1 MAKSKMNN
9 INLFMLIPLI
19 IYGGMI
25 KYIVDLEKS
34 QLCPCSATKN
44 RTDLKKLL
52 VTWICLLLGS
62 LLSQVIIKDKKIK
75 AQLLNVIGIS
85 SVVVFIYFSIIFF
98 KYEGEMYKS
107 KCECSEDIKRTV
119 FKYYLYSIYVILVL
133 QILFMIF
140 FIVMMVYTSNQK
152 SVVKVNL

>member
-1 MAKSKMNN
+1 MGKSKVNN
-9 INLFMLIPLI
+9 MNLFMIIPVV

-25 KYIVDLEKS
+25 KYIVDLEHS
-34 QLCPCSATKN
+34 QLCPCSETKN
-44 RTDLKKLL
+44 RRDLKKLL
-52 VTWICLLLGS
+52 IMWIGLLLGS
-62 LLSQVIIKDKKIK
+62 LALQVVIKDKKMRE
-75 AQLLNVIGIS
+75 QLINVIGVV

-98 KYEGEMYKS
+98 KYESEMYKA

-119 FKYYLYSIYVILVL
+119 FKYYLYSIYVILIL

-140 FIVMMVYTSNQK
+140 FIIMMVYTSNQK